1 LATQLI
7 FVSPGQ
13 SIDRRVKVDLIGT
26 CGTLQCF
33 YNYEVST
40 FRRHRVLT
48 VLFALISLLFMQL
61 AVAGYACPVESRVSE
76 VAAMAEAGMPCAGD
90 MTTVDVDEPG
100 LCHAHCQSAQ
110 QAADKVQVSTP
121 VGVMATGFT
130 YTIEPIRASM
140 PAKPAHAPLLSRSTA
155 PPIAVLNCCFRI

>member
-1 LATQLI
+1 MATQLI

-40 FRRHRVLT
+40 FRRYRVLT

-61 AVAGYACPVESRVSE
+61 AVAGYACPVESKVSE
-76 VAAMAEAGMPCAGD
+76 VAAMADAGLPCAGD
-90 MTTVDVDEPG
+90 MATVDADQPG

-121 VGVMATGFT
+121 VGVMTTGFT
-130 YTIEPIRASM
+130 YIIEPVWVFV
-140 PAKPAHAPLLSRSTA
+140 PAKPAHAPLLLRSTA
-155 PPIAVLNCCFRI
+155 LPIAVRNCCFRI